1 MDEARNVKTGEIVT
15 AEDLYFIKDPK
26 AINFCCDYC
35 EVKLNPCSF
44 LRGINIKKPYFQTF
58 PGKPHI
64 ECEFDSEAIKRKK
77 GQTERIT
84 TPEGFPLNYPNR
96 FKLKMEGDSES
107 TDIDRR
113 PKSDRKKRLPRDI
126 PDGESRGV
134 KSTYLTSS
142 FRTIVKEYFDFPH
155 DRDRALIF
163 DGVMGATYRDVF
175 QGIGNTLGNQS
186 FRVQGKDTKVYYAP
200 ISWARAEPENDL
212 LVVELSRGRWVDN
225 KRVRSYY
232 VKIDMNEW
240 PQQTKTKFLNR
251 YYEYLSLIQGAKN
264 SKCVIAFVGHQGN
277 RDQYFGFIAKDRRL
291 IDFKIFLD

>member
-15 AEDLYFIKDPK
+15 AEDLYFIKNPRTID
-26 AINFCCDYC
+26 FCCDDC

-64 ECEFDSEAIKRKK
+64 ECEFASEATKRKK

-84 TPEGFPLNYPNR
+84 TLEGFPLNYPNR
-96 FKLKMEGDSES
+96 FKLKKEGDSEP
-107 TDIDRR
+107 TDIVL
-113 PKSDRKKRLPRDI
+113 PKPERKKRLPSDI
-126 PDGESRGV
+126 PDGKSRGL
-134 KSTYLTSS
+134 KSTYLTTS
-142 FRTIVKEYFDFPH
+142 FRTIVKEFFDFPH

-163 DGVMGATYRDVF
+163 DGVMGSTYKDVF
-175 QGIGNTLGNQS
+175 QRIKNTLGKQL

-200 ISWARAEPENDL
+200 ISWTRAEPENDV
-212 LVVELSRGRWVDN
+212 LVIDLNCGRWVD
-225 KRVRSYY
+225 KKKVRSYY
-232 VKIDMNEW
+232 VKIDMNDW

-251 YYEYLSLIQGAKN
+251 YYEYLDLIQGAKN
-264 SKCVIAFVGHQGN
+264 SKCVIAFVGYQGN
-277 RDQYFGFIAKDRRL
+277 RDQHFGFIAKDRRL